1 MKQARRWLALL
12 FVLAMAPIALAA
24 AVATSIDVVA
34 ADYPVQEGAAYAS
47 MEEVA
52 VYLATYMRLP
62 DNYLTKRQA
71 EALGWDN
78 RAGNLGEVAAGM
90 SIGGDRFGNYE
101 QRLPDAAGRRWTE
114 CDINFDGDYR
124 GGERIVYSNDGL
136 IYYSANH
143 YQSFTQIVVTF
154 ESVKADAAIAQT
166 PDTAGDVEEQGAY
179 TARDDVAAYIRRY
192 GKLPEN
198 YLTRDEAKALG
209 WLSKQDNLGE
219 VAQGYAIGGD
229 VFGNREGLLPS
240 GQKRI
245 WRECDVN
252 GASGKRSQE
261 RLVFSNDGLIYYT
274 PDAHKTFIQL
284 Y

>member
-24 AVATSIDVVA
+24 AVATSIDVA
-34 ADYPVQEGAAYAS
+34 TADYPVQEGAAYTS

-114 CDINFDGDYR
+114 CDINFDGGYR

-136 IYYSANH
+136 IYYTADH
-143 YQSFTQIVVTF
+143 YESFTQIVVTF
-154 ESVKADAAIAQT
+154 ESMKADAAIAQT
-166 PDTAGDVEEQGAY
+166 PDAAGDVKEQGAY

-209 WLSKQDNLGE
+209 WLSKQDNLGV